1 VAPALRAA
9 STWAAS
15 SSSAASRSCR
25 AASSRLIGSA
35 ATSRAPSAAVI
46 RLTRLLEAI
55 PTAYRQPTSVNDML
69 TRLVNTS
76 LTFRVGNG
84 VIHVA
89 KKSKKS
95 KKKNKKGKKN
105 K

>member
-1 VAPALRAA
+1 
-9 STWAAS
+9 
-15 SSSAASRSCR
+15 
-25 AASSRLIGSA
+25 
-35 ATSRAPSAAVI
+35 VI

-55 PTAYRQPTSVNDML
+55 LIAYRQPASVNDML

-76 LTFRVGNG
+76 LTSRVGNG